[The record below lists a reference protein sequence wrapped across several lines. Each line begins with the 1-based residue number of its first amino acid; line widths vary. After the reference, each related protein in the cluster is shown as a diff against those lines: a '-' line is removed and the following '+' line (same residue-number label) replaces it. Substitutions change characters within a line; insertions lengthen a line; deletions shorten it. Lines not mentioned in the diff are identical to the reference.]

1 MICWCC
7 RRYLTHVGT
16 SQKLGGDGC
25 NKSKRFFK
33 FPLIFYREVK
43 TRENLKATKA
53 THKNPKV
60 KLFFQ
65 KWDVGVQWSAKT
77 KTSKRKTTRIL
88 TFCLVFLFCFVLLRI
103 WSCFV
108 LFCFFLGCVLL
119 CCCCCCFNFYFGPS
133 SSSYIKRNVGRV
145 S

>member
-7 RRYLTHVGT
+7 RPYLTHVGT

-65 KWDVGVQWSAKT
+65 TWDVGVQWSAKT

-88 TFCLVFLFCFVLLRI
+88 TFCLVFFVLLCSFENLKLFCFV
-103 WSCFV
+103 
-108 LFCFFLGCVLL
+108 FLGFVVLL
-119 CCCCCCFNFYFGPS
+119 CCCCCCFNFNFGPS

>member
-7 RRYLTHVGT
+7 RPYLTHVGT

-65 KWDVGVQWSAKT
+65 KMRRWCTMKCKNKNFKAQNYPNLN
-77 KTSKRKTTRIL
+77 IL
-88 TFCLVFLFCFVLLRI
+88 SCFFVLLCSFENLKLFCFV
-103 WSCFV
+103 
-108 LFCFFLGCVLL
+108 FLGVCVLL
-119 CCCCCCFNFYFGPS
+119 CCCCCGCFNFNFGPS